1 MTTPNLNPALSP
13 DATIKEHLEF
23 DALHVAGQMTGKSY
37 KDDSATESLGMGLLL
52 AANRNREQV
61 LRKSGDTYMGMAFSE
76 FLRVAEAEGFAIL
89 SQEPIEGADYPD
101 MFAILWKASEG
112 LLMRTESY
120 WGGESTNSASVY
132 FNLKTDEL
140 PARGSGG
147 LRDGAFIGDF
157 DCREGLRY
165 TLAEMRNQGRFL
177 PQWRRRPLLWLL
189 SYAESRTNHQ
199 DYRAINEKRI
209 ASLPEDVRHAITVP
223 DAL

>member
-37 KDDSATESLGMGLLL
+37 KDDSETESLGIGLLI

-61 LRKSGDTYMGMAFSE
+61 LRKSGDTYMGMAFAE

-89 SQEPIEGADYPD
+89 SQERIEGADYPD
-101 MFAILWKASEG
+101 TFAILWKASEG
-112 LLMRTESY
+112 LLMRAESY
-120 WGGESTNSASVY
+120 WGGESTSSASVY
-132 FNLKTDEL
+132 FNLETDGF

-147 LRDGAFIGDF
+147 LCDGAFIGDF

-177 PQWRRRPLLWLL
+177 PRWRRRPFLWLL
-189 SYAESRTNHQ
+189 NYAESRTNQQ
-199 DYRAINEKRI
+199 DYRAINEQRI
-209 ASLPEDVRHAITVP
+209 ALLPEDVRRAITVP
-223 DAL
+223 DAP